1 MLGITLDTCII
12 NSKGR
17 VLSMNKL
24 EQWHDEEKIQLYI
37 TDIMEEESDLI
48 SSQWQKQEKYVFQL
62 LKPDKIEYP
71 MLFKMFKNILFS
83 TVRILDNNQ
92 KRDVNHLCVHVKYGN
107 KFFITTDGNFIRCKG
122 DLKKTGIS
130 VLTPDECVKLLVE
143 KYGWQ

>member
-92 KRDVNHLCVHVKYGN
+92 KRDRL
-107 KFFITTDGNFIRCKG
+107 
-122 DLKKTGIS
+122 GIGK
-130 VLTPDECVKLLVE
+130 D
-143 KYGWQ
+143 